1 MKKIII
7 ILITIFATI
16 TKVYAIEKVSYS
28 IGRIYKSLCING
40 NIKYKDVPY
49 VKLDMK
55 ESFYLKPL
63 DTLNTNLKTYEY
75 DDLDNYKLPDD
86 LKDYFF
92 AFLDFK
98 KIDSEYYL
106 ILTQRLIWE
115 YLYPELDIKFCNYQ
129 GKIIDFHDDE
139 YNQIKKKVASI
150 AKGPDF
156 FNNDNYLIQDK
167 EYTFEFEYL
176 DNFDLISKPNDLNV
190 KIENSKLIVSGKNG
204 KYQLFFKKKPITE
217 KLYIKQQI
225 ITDNNNSIF
234 SFKNFNDKEY
244 IMNIIIDSANLNVL
258 ILDDNDKA
266 LTNKCIL
273 LNEKNYC
280 TNENGM
286 ININGLFK
294 GKYNILFEE
303 TEEYE
308 KISQDIE
315 LNNDSMIKL
324 KLIHKNKEIK
334 DNNDQNINDNL
345 NNENNDDNQEIGLVP
360 IKNVENNN
368 EDYLIFKDTLSINKF
383 YIAIMVFIFLT
394 AVAFCIKRLKR

>member
-1 MKKIII
+1 
-7 ILITIFATI
+7 
-16 TKVYAIEKVSYS
+16 
-28 IGRIYKSLCING
+28 
-40 NIKYKDVPY
+40 
-49 VKLDMK
+49 
-55 ESFYLKPL
+55 
-63 DTLNTNLKTYEY
+63 
-75 DDLDNYKLPDD
+75 
-86 LKDYFF
+86 
-92 AFLDFK
+92 
-98 KIDSEYYL
+98 
-106 ILTQRLIWE
+106 
-115 YLYPELDIKFCNYQ
+115 
-129 GKIIDFHDDE
+129 
-139 YNQIKKKVASI
+139 
-150 AKGPDF
+150 
-156 FNNDNYLIQDK
+156 
-167 EYTFEFEYL
+167 
-176 DNFDLISKPNDLNV
+176 
-190 KIENSKLIVSGKNG
+190 
-204 KYQLFFKKKPITE
+204 
-217 KLYIKQQI
+217 
-225 ITDNNNSIF
+225 
-234 SFKNFNDKEY
+234 
-244 IMNIIIDSANLNVL
+244 MNIIIDSANLNVL